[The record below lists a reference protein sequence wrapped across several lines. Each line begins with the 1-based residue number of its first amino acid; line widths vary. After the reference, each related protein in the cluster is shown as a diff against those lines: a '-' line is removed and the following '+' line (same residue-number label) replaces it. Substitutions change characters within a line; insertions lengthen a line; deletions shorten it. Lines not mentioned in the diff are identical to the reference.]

1 MTGRRVAVSTQ
12 EKNPRSA
19 VIRTVVV
26 AALTL
31 FPILNLTLGIIVE
44 EMRPYGD
51 VVPGWVFGILN
62 AGIVVTTV
70 ALAILTRVLAI
81 PGVNEFFRSHFTP
94 LSPEDKTKV
103 DPGEGDPDGDPNDE
117 ATMTDGWTE

>member
-31 FPILNLTLGIIVE
+31 FPILNITLGIIVE

-62 AGIVVTTV
+62 GGIVITTV
-70 ALAILTRVLAI
+70 ALAILTRIMAI
-81 PGVNEFFRSHFTP
+81 PGVNDFFRSHFKP
-94 LSPEDKTKV
+94 LAPEDSKTAT
-103 DPGEGDPDGDPNDE
+103 DPDDV
-117 ATMTDGWTE
+117 ATITDGWHE